1 MPHDFDSPEL
11 VSAFDE
17 LPLWS
22 APFGL
27 ALLDVLRLRPDLRVL
42 DVGCGTGFPALELA
56 GRIGPRGWVAGVD
69 PWRAA
74 LARARAKAAQYELA
88 HVEFFDATAEALP
101 FADASFDAVVSNN
114 GLNNVADVARA
125 LAECRRVL
133 RPGGQ
138 LVATMNL
145 PESMAQLYGPFADVL
160 REHEGDAGP
169 ARLAAHIAARRRPVS
184 ETAARLRTAG
194 FTVERVLEQSFPL
207 RFADAGALFAHPFIR
222 LAFLGPWREVPLPE
236 HADTVLAELGRRL
249 DALAAAGDG
258 LRLEIPFACF
268 DAHA

>member
-1 MPHDFDSPEL
+1 MPPDFESPEL

-27 ALLDVLRLRPDLRVL
+27 ALLDALRLRPGLRVL

-56 GRIGPRGWVAGVD
+56 GRIGPRGRVAGVD

-74 LARARAKAAQYELA
+74 LARARAKAAQYGLA
-88 HVEFFDATAEALP
+88 NVEFFDAAAEALP

-114 GLNNVADVARA
+114 GLNNVADLARA
-125 LAECRRVL
+125 LTECRRVL

-145 PESMAQLYGPFADVL
+145 PESMAQLYAPFADVL
-160 REHEGDAGP
+160 REREGEAGL
-169 ARLAAHIAARRRPVS
+169 ARLAAHIAARRQPAS
-184 ETAARLRTAG
+184 ETAARLGTAG
-194 FTVERVLEQSFPL
+194 FTVDRVLEQSFAL
-207 RFADAGALFAHPFIR
+207 RFADAEALFAHPFVR
-222 LAFLGPWREVPLPE
+222 LAFAEPWREVPLPG
-236 HADTVLAELGRRL
+236 HADAVMAELRRRL
-249 DALAAAGDG
+249 DAIAAAEAG

-268 DAHA
+268 DARG